1 MFWIELCCKAILLL
15 IALLATIFM
24 IWPIFLYMVID
35 IGNIGT
41 NLGERY
47 NEIYNESEMND

>member
-15 IALLATIFM
+15 IALFITIFM
-24 IWPIFLYMVID
+24 TWPIFLYMVID

-41 NLGERY
+41 NLGKRY

>member
-24 IWPIFLYMVID
+24 IWPIFLYMVTD
-35 IGNIGT
+35 IGSIGT
-41 NLGERY
+41 NLGKRY

>member
-15 IALLATIFM
+15 MALLITIF
-24 IWPIFLYMVID
+24 ITWPIFLYMVID

-41 NLGERY
+41 NLGKRY
-47 NEIYNESEMND
+47 NEIYNESEMNK

>member
-15 IALLATIFM
+15 IALFITIFM
-24 IWPIFLYMVID
+24 IWPIFLYIVAN
-35 IGNIGT
+35 IGSIGT

-47 NEIYNESEMND
+47 NEIYNESEMNN